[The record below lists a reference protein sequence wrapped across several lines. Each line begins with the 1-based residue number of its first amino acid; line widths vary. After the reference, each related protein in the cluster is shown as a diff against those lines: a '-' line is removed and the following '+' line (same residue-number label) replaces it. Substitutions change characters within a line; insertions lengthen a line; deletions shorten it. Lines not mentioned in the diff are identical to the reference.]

1 MSACGPGTRV
11 VSPSAYQLNGNDGT
25 VTTEGDAMGA
35 DMGADTTDD
44 TVDNDAADLC
54 PTPPA
59 DAHPPNAAI
68 EITAPSQR
76 RATVTPLRR
85 SACKNGCTL
94 GQKRTGRNPR
104 STEPTPAPRRPT
116 AVKRSWS
123 RASRAGLAIVVAAT
137 LAACASSSTKAV
149 SVTSPTNVTTPTE
162 LRATGV
168 ARADPGSLSTAP
180 LVEGINTFGHDLYA
194 QAATGGN
201 VVVSPLSIEVAMSM
215 ARAGAGGTTAAE
227 IDAAMHFPST
237 GRDTQMN
244 ALTRDLATQD
254 TAPPVSSPAA
264 SRDPNAPPAA
274 PILTIANGMFVQ
286 QGQPIGQAF
295 LQTMA
300 TDYGSGVRTVDFRS
314 PSATAQ
320 INAWVRTQTAN
331 RIQQLFD
338 AIDPDTRLVLANA
351 VYLKADW
358 ATPFAQQPTSDATF
372 TTAAGKQITVPT
384 MHQDGTLGY
393 TSSDSW
399 QAVALPYAGGTLTM
413 YVIVPTADTSLADL
427 LAPATLAQIS
437 NGLRPTSM
445 SLALPRWT
453 STTKLN
459 LEPVLTT
466 LGIHAAFTTAAD
478 FAGIAPELLIGQA
491 IHRATITVDEW
502 GTEAAA
508 VTGLAFAASSEM
520 APPLTVRAD
529 HPFAYAIVNAQTG
542 VVVFE
547 GSVADPT
554 AG

>member
-1 MSACGPGTRV
+1 MTT
-11 VSPSAYQLNGNDGT
+11 PSA
-25 VTTEGDAMGA
+25 
-35 DMGADTTDD
+35 
-44 TVDNDAADLC
+44 
-54 PTPPA
+54 
-59 DAHPPNAAI
+59 
-68 EITAPSQR
+68 
-76 RATVTPLRR
+76 
-85 SACKNGCTL
+85 
-94 GQKRTGRNPR
+94 
-104 STEPTPAPRRPT
+104 ST
-116 AVKRSWS
+116 
-123 RASRAGLAIVVAAT
+123 
-137 LAACASSSTKAV
+137 
-149 SVTSPTNVTTPTE
+149 VTTPTE
-162 LRATGV
+162 VRATEV
-168 ARADPGSLSTAP
+168 ARADPGSLSTAA

-201 VVVSPLSIEVAMSM
+201 VVVSPLSIEMAMSM

-237 GRDTQMN
+237 GRDAQMN

-254 TAPPVSSPAA
+254 TAPPVQSPAV

-295 LQTMA
+295 LKTMA
-300 TDYGSGVRTVDFRS
+300 ADYGSGVRTVDFTS
-314 PSATAQ
+314 PSAIEQ

-338 AIDPDTRLVLANA
+338 SLDPSTKLVLANA

-358 ATPFAQQPTSDATF
+358 ATPFAQQPTSNATF
-372 TTAAGKQITVPT
+372 TTAGGKQITVPT
-384 MHQDGTLGY
+384 MHQNGSMGY
-393 TSSDSW
+393 ASSDKW
-399 QAVALPYAGGTLTM
+399 QAVALPYAGDTLTM
-413 YVIVPTADTSLADL
+413 YVIVPTANTSLADL
-427 LAPATLAQIS
+427 LAPSTLTQIS
-437 NGLRPTSM
+437 GGLRRTSL

-453 STTKLN
+453 STTNLN
-459 LEPVLTT
+459 LGPVLNT
-466 LGIHAAFTTAAD
+466 LGIHAAFTETAD
-478 FAGIAPELLIGQA
+478 FAAIAPNLFISQA

-508 VTGLAFAASSEM
+508 VTGLAFAAGSMM

-529 HPFAYAIVNAQTG
+529 HPFAYAIVNPQTG